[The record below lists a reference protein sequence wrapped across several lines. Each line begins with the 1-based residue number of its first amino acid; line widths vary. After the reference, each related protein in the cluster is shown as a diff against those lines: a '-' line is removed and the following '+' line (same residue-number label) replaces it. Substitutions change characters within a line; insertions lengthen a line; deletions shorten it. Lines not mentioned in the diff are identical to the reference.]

1 MATAGLDV
9 NPNESDLPDEG
20 QQVMSSPSARRPIP
34 ASHEEAIQV
43 TPGDIRGQMNMNMNG
58 ETTSAHLEGAS
69 SLLEPTQGVLVN
81 GTASAQPQMQR
92 LSGFLDGGRITGD
105 ESSGPDGSRAPPAP
119 QGGFLGGIARVVQA
133 VERSIPQLVPQPA
146 GSPGQQ
152 DAVEYASVRSSWSAD
167 AQPPSA
173 SNVPGTPLFPETAVL
188 RMKQME
194 REAPLIYPQGDH
206 ASAGGPPSASSS
218 DIQAEVRKQLA
229 ELMALRDEEGRRL
242 RAQVEALAYENSE
255 LRTRVFET
263 VQSRSVISRAESV
276 GQGFSGLGWLG
287 RSIGNLMGS
296 GRAMD
301 LRHMEHQGR
310 GLDLTTYSQSPMA
323 LDGGTHTN
331 TLSRNNPTD
340 GEHFEVGGAL
350 VRDHPFPKAHVP
362 PGQVQPYQVPQGS
375 PGPSGQVPPGQVQP
389 CQVPQGSPGPTGQVP
404 PGQVQP
410 YLVPQVP
417 PGQVQPCQVPQ
428 GSPGPSGQ
436 VPSGQ
441 LQPCQVPLPG
451 STRFARSFRS
461 GAARSG
467 ILGLVASWVPR
478 YGARCTKRC
487 VDGDGTASGHSY

>member
-1 MATAGLDV
+1 M
-9 NPNESDLPDEG
+9 
-20 QQVMSSPSARRPIP
+20 
-34 ASHEEAIQV
+34 
-43 TPGDIRGQMNMNMNG
+43 
-58 ETTSAHLEGAS
+58 
-69 SLLEPTQGVLVN
+69 
-81 GTASAQPQMQR
+81 
-92 LSGFLDGGRITGD
+92 
-105 ESSGPDGSRAPPAP
+105 
-119 QGGFLGGIARVVQA
+119 VQA

-331 TLSRNNPTD
+331 
-340 GEHFEVGGAL
+340 
-350 VRDHPFPKAHVP
+350 HPI
-362 PGQVQPYQVPQGS
+362 PQ
-375 PGPSGQVPPGQVQP
+375 
-389 CQVPQGSPGPTGQVP
+389 
-404 PGQVQP
+404 
-410 YLVPQVP
+410 
-417 PGQVQPCQVPQ
+417 
-428 GSPGPSGQ
+428 
-436 VPSGQ
+436 
-441 LQPCQVPLPG
+441 
-451 STRFARSFRS
+451 
-461 GAARSG
+461 
-467 ILGLVASWVPR
+467 
-478 YGARCTKRC
+478 
-487 VDGDGTASGHSY
+487 